1 MWQDGWEDDEDDDAF
16 TKQLRAE
23 LEKSD
28 GDAETQMQ
36 Q

>member
-23 LEKSD
+23 LEKADS
-28 GDAETQMQ
+28 ETQMQ